1 MKTNEQIAAYVFAAR
16 DEYIRKQEKK
26 RAVLKTA
33 LPLTAA
39 AVTLVSLTVFGA
51 VININGTDRGFTS
64 NMTVQETVAATAAYV
79 IPEIGAEIWLD
90 DRTGMQVGWDEMPAY
105 DKYRSFTRDGKEY
118 RGFRHEDGSGIVPE
132 SAVGEKL
139 YDVTMSTIEMF
150 SEKEFTINAQ
160 VYAITD
166 IQPEAAV
173 AVRFEG
179 TDEYCS
185 YRRGDY
191 CLPATLGELTDEL
204 DLMDSMSFGNIW
216 IPERGMGNAYYT
228 YDPIPVSADNDKL
241 LMQLFEEC
249 RDVRCESDD
258 DIMFSDHV
266 FSVTAD
272 VKKAGIAGKC
282 IEFMENGYMITNIME
297 YAFCFNIGAE
307 RVQRLAEAFKISE
320 QTPHIQTFPEPPQTT
335 AADDYYGEE
344 TSIGTV
350 VMYTQD
356 TMISQPAPQT
366 IPE

>member
-26 RAVLKTA
+26 RSVLKTA

-39 AVTLVSLTVFGA
+39 ALTLVSLTVFGA
-51 VININGTDRGFTS
+51 IININGTDRSFTS
-64 NMTVQETVAATAAYV
+64 NMTVQETVAATA
-79 IPEIGAEIWLD
+79 IPETGPAIYLD
-90 DRTGMQVGWDEMPAY
+90 TYTGMQVGWDEMPAY
-105 DKYRSFTRDGKEY
+105 DKFRSFTHDGKEY
-118 RGFRHEDGSGIVPE
+118 RGFRLADGFGIIPE

-139 YDVTMSTIEMF
+139 YDVTMSAIETF
-150 SEKEFTINAQ
+150 SEKEFRINAE
-160 VYAITD
+160 VFAITD
-166 IQPEAAV
+166 ILPESAV

-185 YRRGDY
+185 FRRGDY

-228 YDPIPVSADNDKL
+228 YDPIPVSADHAKL

-249 RDVRCESDD
+249 RDIKCESDD
-258 DIMFSDHV
+258 DIMFSRQV

-272 VKKAGIAGKC
+272 VEKAGIANRYIG
-282 IEFMENGYMITNIME
+282 FMEDGYMITNIME
-297 YAFCFNIGAE
+297 YAFCFNIGTE

-320 QTPHIQTFPEPPQTT
+320 QTPHIQTFPELPQTT
-335 AADDYYGEE
+335 VADEYYYGEE
-344 TSIGTV
+344 TSIGTT

-356 TMISQPAPQT
+356 TTISMPAPQT

>member
-1 MKTNEQIAAYVFAAR
+1 MKTNEQIVAYVFAAR

-51 VININGTDRGFTS
+51 IININGTDRSFTS
-64 NMTVQETVAATAAYV
+64 NMTVQETVAATA
-79 IPEIGAEIWLD
+79 IPETGPAIYLD
-90 DRTGMQVGWDEMPAY
+90 TYTGMQVGWDEMPAY
-105 DKYRSFTRDGKEY
+105 DKFRSFTHAGKEY
-118 RGFRHEDGSGIVPE
+118 RGFRLADGSGIIPE

-185 YRRGDY
+185 FRRGDY

-216 IPERGMGNAYYT
+216 IPEGGMGNAYYT
-228 YDPIPVSADNDKL
+228 YDPIPVSADHAKL

-249 RDVRCESDD
+249 RDIKCESDD
-258 DIMFSDHV
+258 DIMFSRQV

-272 VKKAGIAGKC
+272 VEKAGIANRYIG
-282 IEFMENGYMITNIME
+282 FMEDGYMITNILE
-297 YAFCFNIGAE
+297 YAFCFNIGTE

-335 AADDYYGEE
+335 AADEYYYGEE
-344 TSIGTV
+344 TGIGTT

-356 TMISQPAPQT
+356 TTISMPAPQT

>member
-26 RAVLKTA
+26 RSVLKTA

-39 AVTLVSLTVFGA
+39 ALTLVSLTVFGA
-51 VININGTDRGFTS
+51 IININGTDRSFTS
-64 NMTVQETVAATAAYV
+64 NMTVQETVAATA
-79 IPEIGAEIWLD
+79 IPETGPAIYLD
-90 DRTGMQVGWDEMPAY
+90 TYTGMQVGWDEMPAY
-105 DKYRSFTRDGKEY
+105 DKFRSFTHDGKEY
-118 RGFRHEDGSGIVPE
+118 RGFRLADGSGIIPE
-132 SAVGEKL
+132 NAVGEKL

-185 YRRGDY
+185 FRRGDY
-191 CLPATLGELTDEL
+191 CLPATLGELIDEL

-216 IPERGMGNAYYT
+216 IPEKGMGNAYYT
-228 YDPIPVSADNDKL
+228 YDPIPVSADHAKL

-249 RDVRCESDD
+249 RDIKCESDD
-258 DIMFSDHV
+258 DIMFSRQV

-272 VKKAGIAGKC
+272 VEKAGIANRYIG
-282 IEFMENGYMITNIME
+282 FMEDGYMITNIME
-297 YAFCFNIGAE
+297 YAFCFNIGTE
-307 RVQRLAEAFKISE
+307 RVQRLEKAFKISE

-335 AADDYYGEE
+335 AADDYYGEK

-356 TMISQPAPQT
+356 TTISMPAPQT
-366 IPE
+366 ISE

>member
-16 DEYIRKQEKK
+16 DEYIRKQEKN
-26 RAVLKTA
+26 RSVLKTA

-39 AVTLVSLTVFGA
+39 ALTLVSLTAYGA
-51 VININGTDRGFTS
+51 VINIIGTDRGFTS
-64 NMTVQETVAATAAYV
+64 NMTVQETVAATA
-79 IPEIGAEIWLD
+79 IPETGPAINLD
-90 DRTGMQVGWDEMPAY
+90 TYTGMQVGWDEMPAY
-105 DKYRSFTRDGKEY
+105 DKYRSFTHDGKEY
-118 RGFRHEDGSGIVPE
+118 RGFRLDDGSGIVPE
-132 SAVGEKL
+132 SVVGKKM
-139 YDVTMSTIEMF
+139 YDVTMSTIETF
-150 SEKEFTINAQ
+150 SEKEFTINAE
-160 VYAITD
+160 VFAITD
-166 IQPEAAV
+166 ILPEAAV

-185 YRRGDY
+185 FRCGDY
-191 CLPATLGELTDEL
+191 FLPATLGELIDEL

-216 IPERGMGNAYYT
+216 IPEKGMGNAYYT

-297 YAFCFNIGAE
+297 YAFCFNIGTE

-335 AADDYYGEE
+335 AADEYYGEE

-350 VMYTQD
+350 EMYTQN
-356 TMISQPAPQT
+356 TTISQPAPQT